1 MLLPSSPSRRPVAA
15 QAGAACLPLV
25 LALALSSLAAPCRAA
40 ATDRGACWR
49 IPVEGA
55 LDGDLVEQTQ
65 RRVRR
70 AVRAGA
76 GLLVLELSCGGGRLD
91 KAHELGAYLA
101 GLGADRHHPVET
113 VAFVTSKSRDLA
125 MLPALGCARIVMQK
139 QDEGGDEDD
148 TPREAQLGGFGP
160 YLDKHPKAQDA
171 LCHDLLDLASRHDR
185 PAAIMLGAAF
195 QDVRVVEVERAEG
208 GRSFVAVA
216 PRRRVEQ
223 IAALAPAPATSDV
236 VIADDRFEADQQ
248 GPKLHRIA
256 LQVKPWQGQPQ
267 YADRHLTLS
276 ADQARQVGVA
286 SGVVKD
292 FDDLCASL
300 GVSPSEVRSPE
311 PDWLD
316 RLAGILE
323 HPVAAGLLIL
333 VGLTCLLLE
342 FRTRGIGVPG
352 FVAAVCLVL
361 FFWAHAQASGR
372 VDWLAVVLF
381 ALALPLLTLEA
392 SVQPGYRACG
402 VGGILLLLA
411 GLGLGAYG
419 HWPRA
424 AADWLDFGRKLLP
437 AAVGTLGSLGCAY
450 LLVKHLRRIPILNRL
465 AGKPSEE
472 PEAPQQE
479 AAVPAANREL
489 LGATGFAATPLRPT
503 GKAQFEKTFVDV
515 VVAGG
520 GEVMPGTRVRVVE
533 VEADR
538 VVVKEV

>member
-1 MLLPSSPSRRPVAA
+1 MLLPSAPSRRPVAA
-15 QAGAACLPLV
+15 QAGAAY
-25 LALALSSLAAPCRAA
+25 LALLTLALLSLAAPCRASTA
-40 ATDRGACWR
+40 EPGACWR

-76 GLLVLELSCGGGRLD
+76 DLLILELSCGGGRLD
-91 KAHELGAYLA
+91 KAHELGVYLA
-101 GLGADRHHPVET
+101 GLGNDRRHPVET

-125 MLPALGCARIVMQK
+125 LLPALGCSRIVMQK
-139 QDEGGDEDD
+139 QDGGDEDD
-148 TPREAQLGGFGP
+148 EPREAQLGGFGP
-160 YLDKHPKAQDA
+160 YLDKHPNRQDA
-171 LCHDLLDLASRHDR
+171 LCRDLLDLASRHDR
-185 PAAIMLGAAF
+185 PPAIMLGACF
-195 QDVRVVEVERAEG
+195 SDVRVTEVERAEG
-208 GRSFVAVA
+208 GRSFVAVG

-223 IAALAPAPATSDV
+223 IAAIAPARATSDV
-236 VIADDRFEADQQ
+236 VMTDEQFEADQQ
-248 GPKLHRIA
+248 GPKRYRPL

-267 YADRHLTLS
+267 YENRHLTLS
-276 ADQARQVGVA
+276 ADQARQVGLA
-286 SGVVKD
+286 SAVVKD

-300 GVSPSEVRSPE
+300 GVSPSEVRLPE

-316 RLAGILE
+316 GLAGALE
-323 HPVAAGLLIL
+323 HPAAAGLLIL

-352 FVAAVCLVL
+352 FVAAVCFVL
-361 FFWAHAQASGR
+361 FFWAHAQASGH
-372 VDWLAVVLF
+372 VYWPAVVLF
-381 ALALPLLTLEA
+381 VLALILLTLEA

-424 AADWLDFGRKLLP
+424 AADWLDLGRKLLP
-437 AAVGTLGSLGCAY
+437 VAAGTLGSLGCAY

-472 PEAPQQE
+472 TEQAEQPEP
-479 AAVPAANREL
+479 AVPAANREL